1 MRKAYDALSPRAQG
15 LSWNRGWKQ
24 IERTRGDRYLKTYGV
39 FQIQQCYCTYEITA
53 TITLNK
59 QTKKTWVTQIIQ
71 KSYHGGRKVSR

>member
-59 QTKKTWVTQIIQ
+59 QKINPELL
-71 KSYHGGRKVSR
+71 KSYKSPTMEEGR